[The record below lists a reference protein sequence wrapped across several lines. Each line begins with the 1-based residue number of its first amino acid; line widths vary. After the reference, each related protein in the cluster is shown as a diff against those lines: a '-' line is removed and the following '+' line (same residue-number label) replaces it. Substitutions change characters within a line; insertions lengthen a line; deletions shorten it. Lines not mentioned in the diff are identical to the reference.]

1 MKLMEL
7 PVSAR
12 SVEAAWKTNM
22 PWPLRVSEPLTSSED
37 VELYTPAT
45 SVSPVPMVMPTVVDG
60 LSPAAML

>member
-7 PVSAR
+7 PVSAW

-45 SVSPVPMVMPTVVDG
+45 SVSPVPMAMPTLVDG